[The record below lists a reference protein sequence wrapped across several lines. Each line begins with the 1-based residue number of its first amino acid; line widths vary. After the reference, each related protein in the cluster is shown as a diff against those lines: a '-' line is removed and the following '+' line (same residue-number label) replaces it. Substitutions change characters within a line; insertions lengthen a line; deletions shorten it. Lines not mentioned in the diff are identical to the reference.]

1 MAEVLLARAAAARSA
16 TAVGPVEVGSAGVWA
31 EPGSPASEGSVA
43 AMARVGLDL
52 SAHRS
57 RRVSAELLDQSDLV
71 VTMESR
77 HVVELASRQPEVIG
91 RVFTLREV
99 VGLVGA
105 AHSDGPDVDGG
116 VDLSVRLASLST
128 GRSLRD
134 HLGNRSLD
142 VADPIG
148 GSRSKYRRC
157 AEELDQL
164 CDDLATWLWGPL
176 S

>member
-1 MAEVLLARAAAARSA
+1 MAEVLLARAAAARSS

-77 HVVELASRQPEVIG
+77 HVVELASRQPGVTG

-105 AHSDGPDVDGG
+105 ADSDGPDVDG
-116 VDLSVRLASLST
+116 DLSLRLASLST

-164 CDDLATWLWGPL
+164 CDELATWLWGPI